1 MMDDRHS
8 PERNPGFADAFRCA
22 LRGIRSAFRTERNFF
37 RYLFIAMFFL
47 AVNLLLRV
55 PLIAHVIAVVTIAIT
70 FAIEI
75 LNTAVERL
83 CDDMTLEIRDDIRL
97 IKDLGA
103 GAVLMSSLSF
113 FISEAIFIVMQIVK
127 LVSGGEG

>member
-1 MMDDRHS
+1 MMERHS
-8 PERNPGFADAFRCA
+8 GKRNKNFWEAVKCA
-22 LRGIRSAFRTERNFF
+22 LRGIRSAFTTERNFF
-37 RYLFIAMFFL
+37 RYFFIAMFFL

-75 LNTAVERL
+75 LNTAIERI
-83 CDDMTLEIRDDIRL
+83 CDGESQEIREDIRV
-97 IKDLGA
+97 IKDLAA

-113 FISEAIFIVMQIVK
+113 FISEIIFIVQALIRIFT
-127 LVSGGEG
+127 GGQG